1 MDSSALD
8 LLIDA
13 GEKYKPAK
21 ASVMT
26 PNTNMV
32 LEPAD
37 FDFFIVV
44 PLINQIFR
52 FYPGQARAL
61 PAMAAVLKVY
71 TTQVRKV
78 RFKVR

>member
-13 GEKYKPAK
+13 GEKYKPTK
-21 ASVMT
+21 ASVI
-26 PNTNMV
+26 PLNTNMV

-37 FDFFIVV
+37 FVCFIVV
-44 PLINQIFR
+44 PLINQIFL
-52 FYPGQARAL
+52 FCPGQARAL

-78 RFKVR
+78 GFKAG